1 MGHTSKLLPR
11 RCRVSVRGRMK
22 VLEAPQISKWIQK
35 GYGSRTRSSTSVTNR
50 LITKNCQL
58 LQRLR
63 LQHQSKK
70 LLLLLPSKKLLL
82 LLPSK
87 KLLLPPKK
95 LLLPPTRLLLPK
107 KLLRQNQKLL
117 VAAMLAVARAMV
129 RMAAAVLCFRAPKP
143 LIERHQQINGLNASE
158 P

>member
-70 LLLLLPSKKLLL
+70 LLLLLPSKKLL
-82 LLPSK
+82 
-87 KLLLPPKK
+87 
-95 LLLPPTRLLLPK
+95 
-107 KLLRQNQKLL
+107 RQNQKLL

-143 LIERHQQINGLNASE
+143 LIERHQQINGLNA
-158 P
+158 

>member
-70 LLLLLPSKKLLL
+70 LLLPPKLLL

-95 LLLPPTRLLLPK
+95 LLLPTT

-117 VAAMLAVARAMV
+117 VAPMLARAMV

-143 LIERHQQINGLNASE
+143 LIERHQQINGLN
-158 P
+158 